1 MTNHARLQQL
11 TAAVLV
17 GLTAAVA
24 PACAHEPGAASETT
38 GKSRAGPP
46 THPLSL
52 IEGSQSAWT
61 VSRTAT
67 GCFLISASRKNASHL
82 AIGHSPTLGLG
93 LFAVDFSLSVQGPG
107 VAEPVDIKLDA
118 GELHRNGRMAGA
130 SLLLVPLSQ
139 QDIDGSLRTLA
150 TDGTLWL
157 GIRGTWLTH
166 GGQDVKSAVA
176 EYAKQCTEIPK
187 APAAAGAAP
196 RTPAPAPVGTVE
208 SKAASA
214 P

>member
-1 MTNHARLQQL
+1 MTNHARFQQL
-11 TAAVLV
+11 AAAILV
-17 GLTAAVA
+17 GLTAAAA
-24 PACAHEPGAASETT
+24 PACAHEPGAASGTT
-38 GKSRAGPP
+38 GKSRTGPP

-93 LFAVDFSLSVQGPG
+93 LFAVDFSLSVQGPDG
-107 VAEPVDIKLDA
+107 AEPVDIKLDD

-150 TDGTLWL
+150 TGGTLWL

-166 GGQDVKSAVA
+166 GGQDVKAAVG
-176 EYAKQCTEIPK
+176 EYAKQCTEAPE
-187 APAAAGAAP
+187 APATSTIAAP
-196 RTPAPAPVGTVE
+196 TSVARVG